1 MPVVAT
7 LTPEMAALVAPLRE
21 VAAGILHAAATP
33 PVHRLRRVRLG
44 QGVLVCFWVRGFGA
58 GEFGGEWHGGLT
70 VVDVMFRSRL

>member
-44 QGVLVCFWVRGFGA
+44 QGLLVYFWC
-58 GEFGGEWHGGLT
+58 
-70 VVDVMFRSRL
+70 